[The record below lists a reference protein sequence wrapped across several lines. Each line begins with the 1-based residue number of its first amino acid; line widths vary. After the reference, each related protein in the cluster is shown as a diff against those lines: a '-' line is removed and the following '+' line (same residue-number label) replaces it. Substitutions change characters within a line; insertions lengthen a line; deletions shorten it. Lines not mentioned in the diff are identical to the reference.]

1 MFIST
6 FLMHSPFAQTVHYSF
21 TFSFTLPSY
30 LLRSMIHQGEQ
41 LAPGNLSLVE
51 NVRLKYE
58 LYCARAPCMQIKYCL
73 KTLSQ
78 YLAIVVTLSR
88 GLSSWSLFLR
98 LAGDR
103 KLSDSLALTKSR
115 YVSYSGVSLNFS
127 WKKKNSFFFFPR
139 PLENAVHRVWY
150 NSTWTGSLL
159 VSNES
164 HQSFFGLF
172 RSPVFFESKIRK

>member
-1 MFIST
+1 MFSCFVDAILVSLSHETKAVIVSQIKVQLPDSHHLHNMFIST

-88 GLSSWSLFLR
+88 GLSS
-98 LAGDR
+98 
-103 KLSDSLALTKSR
+103 
-115 YVSYSGVSLNFS
+115 
-127 WKKKNSFFFFPR
+127 
-139 PLENAVHRVWY
+139 
-150 NSTWTGSLL
+150 
-159 VSNES
+159 
-164 HQSFFGLF
+164 
-172 RSPVFFESKIRK
+172 